1 MKVSR
6 ILAAASFVAIASAAM
21 PASAATLLQILG
33 VDVANQ
39 YTPSGDP
46 EGAFPWQIPEAGT
59 PGGLGGWV
67 AGDTNGYLGG
77 YLFLSDPGA
86 PTGTMASVNFQ
97 FRGAGDAGQTNTL
110 VFNIAGGPTWTN
122 VTGLCNTEN
131 VNICDPSGNYTGSFL
146 VNAYLP
152 FTLTAGTV
160 PPYAIDN
167 GNTSGNQTTGPSM
180 FLAVDNGFVG
190 SGNVNRI
197 GGDPL
202 NFPTGGTHAWIGLS
216 DLFSET
222 GTGQDAQDLTV
233 RVTTVP
239 EPATIALLGLGLF
252 GLGAWHRRRTT

>member
-6 ILAAASFVAIASAAM
+6 ILGAAIFVALASAAM
-21 PASAATLLQILG
+21 PASAAALLEIVG

-46 EGAFPWQIPEAGT
+46 EGRYPWQIPEAA
-59 PGGLGGWV
+59 GGWA

-77 YLFLSDPGA
+77 YLYLSDPGA
-86 PTGTMASVNFQ
+86 VLGTMASVNFQ
-97 FRGAGDAGQTNTL
+97 FRGAGDAGQTNT
-110 VFNIAGGPTWTN
+110 FISFAAPGINWN
-122 VTGLCNTEN
+122 NSTGLCNTEN
-131 VNICDPSGNYTGSFL
+131 VNICDPSGNRTL
-146 VNAYLP
+146 LLPVNALLP
-152 FTLTAGTV
+152 FTLTAGTTPAYV
-160 PPYAIDN
+160 IDN
-167 GNTSGNQTTGPSM
+167 GAGTGNQTTGPSM

-190 SGNVNRI
+190 SGNVNRV